1 MKGRDEAPLALLGL
15 GLVDA
20 VGVCGTDLPSLD
32 WPTGGDPLRTPG
44 LHRRLFGFVDPTFR
58 RLDRL
63 SRALVIAAGA
73 AGVGKRLSAEERRDT
88 ALVLETER
96 GCLESDLEF
105 AAGLEAGVVRG
116 PLFPYTL
123 PSTCLGE
130 LALRHSLR
138 GPTYCLAPASGL
150 ADPHGVGRA
159 ALAEARAILAEH
171 EARFALVACA
181 EVLAAPRAGR
191 PAALLAVVALIGPR
205 AAGAAA
211 DLGDEEV
218 SLGELA
224 RRHLRA
230 PAPG

>member
-1 MKGRDEAPLALLGL
+1 MKARGEAPLALLGL

-20 VGVCGTDLPSLD
+20 VGVCGTDLSPMA
-32 WPTGGDPLRTPG
+32 WPAAVDPLRTLG

-138 GPTYCLAPASGL
+138 GPTYCLAPTNARIE
-150 ADPHGVGRA
+150 AHGIGRTA
-159 ALAEARAILAEH
+159 MAEARAILAEH

-191 PAALLAVVALIGPR
+191 PAALLAVVALVGPR
-205 AAGAAA
+205 AGGVAA

-224 RRHLRA
+224 RHHLRA

>member
-1 MKGRDEAPLALLGL
+1 MNDRDGGSFALLGL

-20 VGVCGTDLPSLD
+20 VGVCGTDRAPME
-32 WPTGGDPLRTPG
+32 WPAGGDPLRIPG

-58 RLDRL
+58 RLDRV

-88 ALVLETER
+88 ALVFETER

-105 AAGLEAGVVRG
+105 AAGLEAGIVRG

-130 LALRHSLR
+130 LALRHGLR
-138 GPTYCLAPASGL
+138 GPTYCLAPTGGPA
-150 ADPHGVGRA
+150 APQEIGRT

-205 AAGAAA
+205 AEGATA
-211 DLGDEEV
+211 DLGEQDV
-218 SLGELA
+218 SLGELS

>member
-1 MKGRDEAPLALLGL
+1 M
-15 GLVDA
+15 
-20 VGVCGTDLPSLD
+20 D

-105 AAGLEAGVVRG
+105 AADLEAGVVRG

-138 GPTYCLAPASGL
+138 GPTYCLAPPNGP
-150 ADPHGVGRA
+150 ADPADVGRS
-159 ALAEARAILAEH
+159 ALAEARALLAEH

-181 EVLAAPRAGR
+181 EVLAAPRAGH
-191 PAALLAVVALIGPR
+191 PASLLAVVALIGPR
-205 AAGAAA
+205 ADGTAA
-211 DLGDEEV
+211 DLDDQDL
-218 SLGELA
+218 SLAVLA
-224 RRHLRA
+224 RRHLRT